1 MKKLSILFTAALAA
15 LTVFSCAK
23 EENVKDPIPEGPTI
37 HFTAIAE
44 GTDVKT
50 VVDASEDWANWSAS
64 DELKI
69 VEYADGTKNLEG
81 SAAIATL
88 SSDNKTA
95 TFTATIT
102 GDFPTGAAASYVAA
116 YPATRLSEGGS
127 SSNTFYRLMMPAS
140 QSPVVGSF
148 DPNADLLISAPVSKS
163 DNSRVSDSDE
173 LSFRFH
179 RLGTAVKM
187 TLSGLTDGEKLKEV
201 TITAPVNI
209 AGYVR
214 PDMTN
219 GGYVS
224 GVNIPYS
231 SESKTITLTI
241 ADWVI
246 SGDVDVWF
254 RVLPGSWNSIE
265 IVAKTDEATYYR
277 TADKEPI
284 NLTSGAIE
292 FVDGGRTTFAVNM
305 GKYSEAAKQ
314 LADGNYLILAKVN
327 ENYFAMKA
335 EGVSS
340 DSRMASVDYSGDL
353 SSYAGDADMVWTV
366 TKSGSSYTIE
376 NDGKYLGYE
385 GSDNKAFLKAAD
397 ENWTTDNYLAD
408 ILWDGTKNCYH
419 VTNHKNS
426 GRKLGRTASNNWFAF
441 YTTDQQNDLIFV
453 PATVTSKTPVL
464 LSFSESAFNLTTAT
478 YDSFTGQV
486 ASANPDV
493 APISYAMTGDAIGSV
508 NSSTGAV
515 TLNGSTGTA
524 TVTAS
529 FAGDATYR
537 PATAS
542 YTITVSAVIY
552 GPAYTKV
559 TAAPADWSGEY
570 LMVCENVNKALSAIS
585 TTDTKYGIGEDVTI
599 TSNAIASTPTV
610 DAYKVT
616 IAKASEGN
624 AYTLSFAGSYLNWG
638 SGNSLSTAS
647 SESDNSRWTIS
658 ASTTE
663 GNWLITNVA
672 QNTRVI
678 WYNTGSPRFACY
690 ENKTETSSG
699 YAAVQLYVLE
709 DSRQDPGMSW
719 SAASATATLE
729 NGNIVSGFTAP
740 VLTEGNATGITYEST
755 NTAIATI
762 DAGGVVTIV
771 GPGETT
777 IKAIFAG
784 NSNYKAQTVSYT
796 LTVTDNR
803 TPCAAPVFTPGAGEV
818 ASGASIA
825 ISSTTSGAAIYYT
838 TGTSDFS
845 AGDWTAYSAPV
856 VITTA
861 CTIKAIATS
870 PNYKNSDVSSAS
882 YTIAANAST
891 VAQVLAGGAATD
903 LKMNN
908 LLVYAV
914 NGKNAIIGDATGKMF
929 LFMTNTLSVGDNI
942 SIASAV
948 TTDYNGLLELT
959 GGTITTNSS
968 GNTVDN
974 GSPVNLND
982 ATAAASTYS
991 TFSAAGYHSAT
1002 FVSMTGTQSGRYIEG
1017 SQEHTKLYLNVAN
1030 STYDGKTVS
1039 VSGYVYSW
1047 STSYLNYNFQL
1058 VSIAEDTTTPTISVS
1073 PSSLNWA
1080 ADATDGK
1087 SVTVT
1092 LNGSAAADDYTYS
1105 VTSGTAGDW
1114 NISDNGAG
1122 TITVSP
1128 KAANTSTT
1136 DAKTIVITVSHKDDT
1151 AVTAQV
1157 TCTQAKA
1164 SNGGTTEHTST
1175 LTFTAKC
1182 NGSGTATDGAA
1193 WTVTSDGTESTFDSD
1208 KGIHYGTS
1216 KAAVQYIQL
1225 TTSNISGTITKVV
1238 VNASTASGVTA
1249 TADVTVG
1256 GSAFGGNPQSISA
1269 SAANYTFEGSASGE
1283 IVVTVTKPSSATK
1296 ALYVKSIVVTYNN

>member
-23 EENVKDPIPEGPTI
+23 EENVKDIVPEGPTI
-37 HFTAIAE
+37 SFTAIAE

-50 VVDASEDWANWSAS
+50 VVDASENWANWSAS
-64 DELKI
+64 DQLKI
-69 VEYADGTKNLEG
+69 IEYADGTKNLEG

-127 SSNTFYRLMMPAS
+127 SPNTFYRLMMPAS

-163 DNSRVSDSDE
+163 DNSRVSDSEE

-254 RVLPGSWNSIE
+254 RVLPGSWDSIE

-397 ENWTTDNYLAD
+397 DNWTTDNYLAD

-453 PATVTSKTPVL
+453 PATVDSKTAVT

-478 YDSFTGQV
+478 YDSFTGQT
-486 ASANPDV
+486 ATADPNE
-493 APISYAMTGDAIGSV
+493 AAITGNITYAMDGDAIGSV
-508 NSSTGAV
+508 DATTGAV
-515 TLNGSTGTA
+515 TLNGSLGTA

-537 PATAS
+537 SASAS
-542 YTITVSAVIY
+542 YTINVSSASGSQYELVSTVAEVTAGDYIITWDNTYYLPSGATSGTNPAVGDGISVANNKITNTVTTDMVWTFSGNNNDGFTISDGTNILHSTNAAQGISITTNSTRKWTVSVDATYGMLLHGDDGGSRNLAVFNSGSWRY
-552 GPAYTKV
+552 YTTGSSYTGTLRLYKLADSRPEAPISWSVDNGTATFASGGV
-559 TAAPADWSGEY
+559 TYNLPSLSNTE
-570 LMVCENVNKALSAIS
+570 ALTVSYASAN
-585 TTDTKYGIGEDVTI
+585 EAV
-599 TSNAIASTPTV
+599 ATV
-610 DAYKVT
+610 DA
-616 IAKASEGN
+616 S
-624 AYTLSFAGSYLNWG
+624 
-638 SGNSLSTAS
+638 
-647 SESDNSRWTIS
+647 
-658 ASTTE
+658 
-663 GNWLITNVA
+663 
-672 QNTRVI
+672 
-678 WYNTGSPRFACY
+678 
-690 ENKTETSSG
+690 
-699 YAAVQLYVLE
+699 
-709 DSRQDPGMSW
+709 
-719 SAASATATLE
+719 
-729 NGNIVSGFTAP
+729 
-740 VLTEGNATGITYEST
+740 
-755 NTAIATI
+755 
-762 DAGGVVTIV
+762 GVVTAI
-771 GPGETT
+771 GEGTSVISAT
-777 IKAIFAG
+777 YDGSDPA
-784 NSNYKAQTVSYT
+784 STYKSTTVSYT
-796 LTVTDNR
+796 LTVSDNR
-803 TPCAAPVFTPGAGEV
+803 TPCAAPVFNPGAGEV
-818 ASGASIA
+818 TAGSTIA
-825 ISSTTSGAAIYYT
+825 ITSSTAGATIYYT
-838 TGTSDFS
+838 TGSSDFS
-845 AGDWTAYSAPV
+845 AGDWTAYTAPV
-856 VITTA
+856 AVTTA
-861 CTIKAIATS
+861 CTIKAIATAA
-870 PNYKNSDVSSAS
+870 NYKNSDVSSAS
-882 YTIAANAST
+882 YTILANAST
-891 VAQVLAGGAATD
+891 VAEVLAGGAATD

-914 NGKNAIIGDATGKMF
+914 NGKNAIIGDATGKIF
-929 LFMTNTLSVGDNI
+929 LFMTNNLSVGDNI
-942 SIASAV
+942 SIASAT
-948 TTDYNGLLELT
+948 TTDYQGTLEVT

-968 GNTVDN
+968 GNAVDH
-974 GSPVNLND
+974 GTPVNMND
-982 ATAAASTYS
+982 ASAASSTYT
-991 TFSAAGYHSAT
+991 TFSATGYHSAT
-1002 FVSMTGTQSGRYIEG
+1002 FVSVTGTQSGRYIQG
-1017 SQEHTKLYLNVAN
+1017 SQEHTKLYMNVAN
-1030 STYDGKTVS
+1030 ETHDGKTVTAT
-1039 VSGYVYSW
+1039 GYIYSW
-1047 STSYLNYNFQL
+1047 SSNYSNYNFQL
-1058 VSIAEDTTTPTISVS
+1058 VSIDEDNTTPTISVS
-1073 PSSLNWA
+1073 PTSLNWA
-1080 ADATDGK
+1080 TNATDGK
-1087 SVTVT
+1087 TITVT
-1092 LNGSAAADDYTYS
+1092 LNGAAAAGDYTYS

-1114 NISDNGAG
+1114 NISDNSAG

-1128 KAANTSTT
+1128 KAANTSTEN
-1136 DAKTIVITVSHKDDT
+1136 DKTLVLTISHKDNT

-1164 SNGGTTEHTST
+1164 SSGGGETGNETFDSTAQGYSNQQEVSSYSGTSFSVAFNKGSNNNTPKYYNTGSAIRVYGGGYFTVTGASGYTITKIELTFGSSDGSNAITTDVATYSDGTWTGESSSVTFTVGGTTGNRRIQ
-1175 LTFTAKC
+1175 KIKVY
-1182 NGSGTATDGAA
+1182 
-1193 WTVTSDGTESTFDSD
+1193 W
-1208 KGIHYGTS
+1208 S
-1216 KAAVQYIQL
+1216 K
-1225 TTSNISGTITKVV
+1225 
-1238 VNASTASGVTA
+1238 
-1249 TADVTVG
+1249 
-1256 GSAFGGNPQSISA
+1256 
-1269 SAANYTFEGSASGE
+1269 
-1283 IVVTVTKPSSATK
+1283 
-1296 ALYVKSIVVTYNN
+1296 